1 MYYFLSDEGTEPDST
16 SNTEEPMEKVE
27 ETQTQEDKDTEEK
40 TQDSERAQENEEVD
54 VREKDQ
60 PEEAQEA
67 VTDNKDMEATDSNAS
82 EEKPTQPVED
92 GQPENKLHG
101 NGVEE
106 EDKLKADKDLGPD
119 GDVSHQEKKEEMKDT
134 QEESKPDNAPDEDA
148 GKQNDEIQPDSIQ
161 PSPSFEVIDGTTLY
175 MNDLE
180 PTPLPEEPPSRTET
194 GEKLHDI
201 PISDNA
207 NTFTMSASDVVDV
220 PKEEDKSDV
229 GPPSSLS
236 FKSEDDIDP
245 EAYRNILNKLHANPE
260 LKDKEGAIQ
269 QEMLKILRDPELKKN
284 LLMKSLEPKK
294 DILSPFSAQ
303 HQAAADAL
311 QMNQGQRHT
320 GDNLDLKNIDSM
332 LDEATHHY
340 LSPDSS
346 DEIVPTP
353 SPAAG
358 PNIVEGRP
366 SSPLDKDV
374 QGDIHPVD
382 PLTLLQKEGVDTSHS
397 HHEKIDITEEIPRS
411 SDPSDEHLQP
421 SMQHVPDD
429 FYDPVQLA
437 AELNTVQGS
446 NPDVIIDPAQK
457 DLNEDPAMNIL
468 EDQKD
473 SKKQDSQEPSSND
486 SVPPSITEQVEEKV
500 ETNDDQEVPSPYLDS
515 NLPPGMDTRPNI
527 EQLTDSSYGEPG
539 LRTGIRVS

>member
-1 MYYFLSDEGTEPDST
+1 MYYFLSDEGKEPDST

-27 ETQTQEDKDTEEK
+27 ETQTQEDKDSEEK
-40 TQDSERAQENEEVD
+40 APDSEGAQENEEED
-54 VREKDQ
+54 IREKDK

-67 VTDNKDMEATDSNAS
+67 ASDNKDVEATDSNAS
-82 EEKPTQPVED
+82 EEKPTQPAED
-92 GQPENKLHG
+92 GQPEDKLNG
-101 NGVEE
+101 DGVEE
-106 EDKLKADKDLGPD
+106 EDKLEADTDLGPD
-119 GDVSHQEKKEEMKDT
+119 GDVSNQGKKEEVKDT
-134 QEESKPDNAPDEDA
+134 QEESKPDSAPDEDA
-148 GKQNDEIQPDSIQ
+148 GKQNNEIQPDSIQ

-180 PTPLPEEPPSRTET
+180 PTPMPQEPPSRIET

-201 PISDNA
+201 PVSDAA
-207 NTFTMSASDVVDV
+207 NTFTIRASNVVDV
-220 PKEEDKSDV
+220 PKEEEKSDGSDV
-229 GPPSSLS
+229 GPPASLS

-284 LLMKSLEPKK
+284 LLMKTREPKK

-320 GDNLDLKNIDSM
+320 GDNLDLKNIDAM
-332 LDEATHHY
+332 LDEATNHY
-340 LSPDSS
+340 LYPDSS
-346 DEIVPTP
+346 DKIVPTP

-382 PLTLLQKEGVDTSHS
+382 PLTLLQKEGMDTSHS
-397 HHEKIDITEEIPRS
+397 HHEKIDITAEIPRS

-421 SMQHVPDD
+421 SMQQVPDD
-429 FYDPVQLA
+429 AYDPVKLA
-437 AELNTVQGS
+437 AELNTVEGS
-446 NPDVIIDPAQK
+446 NPDVIVDPAQK

-473 SKKQDSQEPSSND
+473 PTKQDSQEASSNE
-486 SVPPSITEQVEEKV
+486 S
-500 ETNDDQEVPSPYLDS
+500 EVVHLQAQ
-515 NLPPGMDTRPNI
+515 NR
-527 EQLTDSSYGEPG
+527 
-539 LRTGIRVS
+539 